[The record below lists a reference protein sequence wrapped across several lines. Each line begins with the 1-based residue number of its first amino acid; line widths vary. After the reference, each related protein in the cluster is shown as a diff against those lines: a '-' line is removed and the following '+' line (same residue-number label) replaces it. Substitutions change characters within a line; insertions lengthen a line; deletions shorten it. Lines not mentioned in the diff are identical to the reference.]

1 MSPKNLDPKQL
12 RRTSLSD
19 RPSKVS
25 FRDFASPVRA
35 GMDVKELLQ
44 AFPKFLAS
52 QTLLEVAER
61 IAAAHREGR
70 EVVFAIGAHVIKVGL
85 SPILISLMDAGILT
99 CLAMNGAGVIHDVEI
114 ALRGQTSEDVGPALD
129 QGLFGVADETAEL
142 INQAVAEGAQQGK
155 GFGQAVAGRLLDAR
169 PPHGEWSLL
178 CRAAQ
183 KGIPVTVH
191 VAIGTDIIHM
201 HPSADGSA
209 IGKTSLQDF
218 YLLASRI
225 AELEDG
231 VFLNMGSAVL
241 LPEVFLKALNLARNL
256 GHAVRTFTTVDMDF
270 IKHYRPT
277 VNVVERPVRL
287 GGKGYQLIG
296 HHEINLPLLAAAVF
310 EILASGGIRT

>member
-1 MSPKNLDPKQL
+1 MSPKSLDPRQL
-12 RRTSLSD
+12 RRTSLSG

-25 FRDFASPVRA
+25 FEDFAFPVHA
-35 GMDVKELLQ
+35 GMNVKELLQ
-44 AFPKFLAS
+44 AFPRILAS
-52 QTLLEVAER
+52 RDLLEIAER
-61 IAAAHREGR
+61 IATAHRNR
-70 EVVFAIGAHVIKVGL
+70 KEVIVAIGAHVIKVGL
-85 SPILISLMDAGILT
+85 SPVLISLMDAGILT
-99 CLAMNGAGVIHDVEI
+99 CLTMNGAGVIHDVEI

-129 QGLFGVADETAEL
+129 QGLFGVADEAAEL
-142 INQAVAEGAQQGK
+142 INHAVAEGAQQEK
-155 GFGQAVAGRLLDAR
+155 GFGQAVAERLLAAR

-209 IGKTSLQDF
+209 IGKSSLKDF
-218 YLLASRI
+218 YVFASRV
-225 AELEDG
+225 ADLEG
-231 VFLNMGSAVL
+231 GAFLNVGSAVL

-256 GHAVRTFTTVDMDF
+256 GHPVRTFTTVNMDF
-270 IKHYRPT
+270 VRQYRPT

-296 HHEINLPLLAAAVF
+296 HHEIHLPLLAAAVF
-310 EILASGGIRT
+310 EILAAGGVSS